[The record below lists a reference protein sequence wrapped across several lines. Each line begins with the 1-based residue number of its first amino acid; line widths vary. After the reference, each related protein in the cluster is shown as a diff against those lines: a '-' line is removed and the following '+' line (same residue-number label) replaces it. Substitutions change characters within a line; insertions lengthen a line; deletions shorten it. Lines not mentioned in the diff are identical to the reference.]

1 MIEKYSVA
9 HINPRLGF
17 MPSSRTKRE
26 TKPVRTQGF
35 GASEHQTSVSN
46 RPILP
51 YHRPVIATR
60 AWRNGRRS
68 GLEKNLSARWET
80 GDAEPLK
87 VGETSLEWQSR
98 AKPGEK

>member
-9 HINPRLGF
+9 HIKTRLHAKFKNKTGNQTRPNP
-17 MPSSRTKRE
+17 
-26 TKPVRTQGF
+26 GF
-35 GASEHQTSVSN
+35 GASEHETSVSN

-51 YHRPVIATR
+51 YHRPVVATR

>member
-1 MIEKYSVA
+1 MIEKYSGRPNQDA
-9 HINPRLGF
+9 AWLHAKFKNKTGNQTRPNP
-17 MPSSRTKRE
+17 
-26 TKPVRTQGF
+26 GF

-51 YHRPVIATR
+51 YHRPVVATR

-68 GLEKNLSARWET
+68 GLDKNLSARWET